1 VLTARAA
8 CPTPTTAQVREVPLS
23 ACADYARCLP
33 FPPELHKRMKS
44 LCRLGACCR
53 PEALTNALWGDWAI
67 SPKEKRVV
75 RIKRKGG
82 EVSKAK
88 PLFVQLVLET
98 VYKVRSMHIGKQEWR
113 SVCAQ
118 SCACVYVCMCACVC
132 VCVRAV

>member
-1 VLTARAA
+1 
-8 CPTPTTAQVREVPLS
+8 
-23 ACADYARCLP
+23 
-33 FPPELHKRMKS
+33 
-44 LCRLGACCR
+44 
-53 PEALTNALWGDWAI
+53 
-67 SPKEKRVV
+67 VV

-132 VCVRAV
+132 VCALCEQGKLGMPVSPAL